1 MTEDT
6 TKKQEIQII
15 ILRFLRKIY
24 KGFIFIFKSLLS
36 VLISITEIFIKKFLE
51 ILEAIKTK
59 L

>member
-15 ILRFLRKIY
+15 ILRFLKTIY
-24 KGFIFIFKSLLS
+24 KGFIFIFKNLLS
-36 VLISITEIFIKKFLE
+36 VLISIIEIFIKKILE
-51 ILEAIKTK
+51 ILETLKTK